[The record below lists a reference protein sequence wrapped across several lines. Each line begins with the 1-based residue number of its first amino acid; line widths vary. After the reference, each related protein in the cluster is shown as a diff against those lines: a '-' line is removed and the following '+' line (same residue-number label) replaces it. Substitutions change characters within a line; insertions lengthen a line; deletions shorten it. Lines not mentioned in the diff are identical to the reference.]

1 MKGRNREKGQAIKGR
16 DGIGWVIKGQDG
28 MDVKTCE
35 RPEFDRTRYD
45 LIF

>member
-1 MKGRNREKGQAIKGR
+1 MPKGQ

-28 MDVKTCE
+28 MDIKTFE
-35 RPEFDRTRYD
+35 DRYD